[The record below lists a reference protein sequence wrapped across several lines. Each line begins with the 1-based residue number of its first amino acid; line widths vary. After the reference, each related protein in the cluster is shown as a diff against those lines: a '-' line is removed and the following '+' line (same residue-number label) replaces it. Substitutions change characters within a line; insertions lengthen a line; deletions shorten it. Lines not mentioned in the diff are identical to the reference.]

1 VDESLKISNRISND
15 LEMVAQT
22 FDQIHKEGVQLDDT
36 IKKYSESFEYKDHQD
51 LFAMVA
57 LQNTT
62 KTVRLEAERSFKY
75 KEMEAKLR
83 ELDEILTSAW
93 TWHKSHPD
101 GYNDKDPDDT
111 L

>member
-1 VDESLKISNRISND
+1 MDEKINIRVVIAERPYKMAIAREQEEYVRKATKLVNN
-15 LEMVAQT
+15 
-22 FDQIHKEGVQLDDT
+22 T
-36 IKKYSESFEYKDHQD
+36 IESYSKAFNYKDHQD

-62 KTVRLEAERSFKY
+62 KTVRLEAERSFKD

-83 ELDEILTSAW
+83 ELDEILTEHLNNFDSV
-93 TWHKSHPD
+93 
-101 GYNDKDPDDT
+101 

>member
-1 VDESLKISNRISND
+1 MDEKINIRVVIA
-15 LEMVAQT
+15 ERPYKMAVAREQEEYVRKAT
-22 FDQIHKEGVQLDDT
+22 KLVNNT
-36 IKKYSESFEYKDHQD
+36 IESYSKAFNYKDHQD

-62 KTVRLEAERSFKY
+62 KTVRLEAERSFKD

-83 ELDEILTSAW
+83 ELDEILTEHLNNFDSV
-93 TWHKSHPD
+93 
-101 GYNDKDPDDT
+101 

>member
-1 VDESLKISNRISND
+1 MGDKINISVVIAERPYKMAVAREQEEYVRKAAKVVNNTIESYSK
-15 LEMVAQT
+15 T
-22 FDQIHKEGVQLDDT
+22 FN
-36 IKKYSESFEYKDHQD
+36 YKDHQD

-62 KTVRLEAERSFKY
+62 KTVRLEAEKSFRD

-83 ELDEILTSAW
+83 ELDEILTKHLNNLESV
-93 TWHKSHPD
+93 
-101 GYNDKDPDDT
+101 

>member
-1 VDESLKISNRISND
+1 MGEKINIRVVIAERPYKMAVAREQEEYVRKATKVVNSTIES
-15 LEMVAQT
+15 
-22 FDQIHKEGVQLDDT
+22 
-36 IKKYSESFEYKDHQD
+36 YSKAFNYKDHQD

-62 KTVRLEAERSFKY
+62 KTVRLEAERSFKD

-83 ELDEILTSAW
+83 ELDEILTMHLDNFDSV
-93 TWHKSHPD
+93 
-101 GYNDKDPDDT
+101 